1 MSLRYVRMREPGEA
15 PGLTAKRH
23 GVRHWNFQA
32 GVWEIMK
39 LSESD
44 ERFLRKYRNPADA
57 RLFDVANN
65 ESEAVEIIVERQRK
79 AAEALSRQFS
89 VAFTGNAPGMAGTDD
104 DILKIATAKA
114 AKRAVES
121 APRAATINEVEAA
134 ARAEVADAVA
144 PEPPAPDVPD
154 DDAANQANVVGLLAS
169 FVSHESAKAAAKKFG
184 DKLSW
189 IMSNDADKLLEINGI
204 GKKTVDKIKKSVG
217 NAR

>member
-32 GVWEIMK
+32 GVWDIME

-44 ERFLRKYRNPADA
+44 EKFLRKYRNPADA

-89 VAFTGNAPGMAGTDD
+89 VAFIANAPGMAGTDK
-104 DILKIATAKA
+104 DILQIATAKA

-121 APRAATINEVEAA
+121 APRAATIDEVEAA

-144 PEPPAPDVPD
+144 PEPPTLDVPD
-154 DDAANQANVVGLLAS
+154 DDAVNTKNVVALLS
-169 FVSHESAKAAAKKFG
+169 TFVTHESAKAAAEKFG

-189 IMSNDADKLLEINGI
+189 IMSNDADRLLEISGI
-204 GKKTVDKIKKSVG
+204 GKKTVGKIKKSVG